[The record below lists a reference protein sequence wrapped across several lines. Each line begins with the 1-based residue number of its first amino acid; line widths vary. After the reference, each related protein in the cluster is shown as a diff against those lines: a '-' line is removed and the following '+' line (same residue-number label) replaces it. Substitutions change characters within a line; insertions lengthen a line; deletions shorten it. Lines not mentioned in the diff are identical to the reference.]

1 MCFVYKKCEKKSM
14 KNWNNIWR
22 WRPSGDPIAWSLF
35 GNHIKLL
42 VSKSFTLGCRF
53 STKIVALWEAAIIR
67 NLRFS
72 RRFAF
77 KVETRTLRTIT
88 RPSPIVSKK
97 QQYNIQGILNWFHW
111 NLKKG
116 KIFLLLFLLVLYFRK
131 AARTVPTLDGYWLRD
146 CHLPRIFVAYFSS
159 E

>member
-88 RPSPIVSKK
+88 CPSPIVFRKS
-97 QQYNIQGILNWFHW
+97 NNTIETQGILNWFHW

-116 KIFLLLFLLVLYFRK
+116 KIFLLLFLLVLLYFRK
-131 AARTVPTLDGYWLRD
+131 AARTVPTWWVYGLRN
-146 CHLPRIFVAYFSS
+146 CPLPWIFVA
-159 E
+159 

>member
-1 MCFVYKKCEKKSM
+1 M

-77 KVETRTLRTIT
+77 KVETRTLRTIP
-88 RPSPIVSKK
+88 RPSPIVYRKS
-97 QQYNIQGILNWFHW
+97 NNTIETQGILKRFHW

-116 KIFLLLFLLVLYFRK
+116 KIFLLLFLLVVLYFRE
-131 AARTVPTLDGYWLRD
+131 AARTVPTWWVLVKKLSPFLEYLW
-146 CHLPRIFVAYFSS
+146 HIFLLCKQ
-159 E
+159 